1 MRFGVLGPLAVWTD
15 DGGVAPVPERK
26 VRGLLAELLIE
37 PGRVVAADTL
47 VEDLWS
53 GRPPADP
60 AGAVQTRVSRLR
72 RALAAGGGRDLVAHR
87 PPGYALLVAP
97 ERVDAGRFAALTAR
111 ARALPAP
118 AARAALLT
126 EALGLWRGPAYADF
140 RDEPFVREAVARL
153 EEHRLTAVEDLAEA
167 RLDLGEHAPLAADL
181 AEPVARHPLRERLR
195 ASHMRALYG
204 AGRPSEALDSFHT
217 LRHALAADLGLDSA
231 PELTALY
238 EEMLRHDR
246 PSVPVGDQPGSRLR
260 VALGG
265 LTAPV
270 PGSASGEAT
279 GVGPGSASG
288 DVPALAARP
297 AVGDAPGLGPG
308 TASGDVPGSA
318 FGGLSAPAAGLASG
332 DVPALGEVPAMG
344 SRPGGGDVP
353 GFVPGPAFGGLSAPA
368 VGLASGDVPALA
380 ARPAVGDALGL
391 APGPGSGDVPALGEV
406 PAAGPSPAPGGVPG
420 FAPGPAPGDLPAH
433 GDVPA
438 RAPRPT
444 GGDATPPGPAGGNL
458 PAPATPLI
466 GRDAA
471 VAEVTALL
479 GEARLV
485 TLTGAG
491 GVGKTRLG
499 LETAARAARGD
510 FPDGTW
516 IVELAGR
523 GRAEE
528 PGLECTLAEIAEV
541 VASALGLRDDGPAT
555 HEPAGRLLAALRGR
569 RLLLLLDN
577 CEHVVEPA
585 ARLVELLLREAP
597 GVRVLATSQE
607 PLGLAGERLSVVE
620 PLDDASARRLFAA
633 RAAAAAPGFEV
644 TDANGPAVAAICRR
658 LDGIPL
664 ALELAATRI
673 RVLGAEQ
680 LAARLDDRFRL
691 LTAGRRDAPARQQ
704 TLRAVIDWSWELLTA
719 AERIVLRRLAV
730 HAEGCTLAAAEAVC
744 AGDGVK
750 PAEVLDLLARLHPVT
765 RPVRGRPLP
774 EAGGQADRAVRRA
787 LSAGVRAIRTT
798 SPARARHP
806 ARRGASRGRRPGWAP
821 RGPRCL

>member
-217 LRHALAADLGLDSA
+217 LRHALAADLGLDPA

-308 TASGDVPGSA
+308 TASGDVPGPA

-332 DVPALGEVPAMG
+332 DVPALGDVPAMG
-344 SRPGGGDVP
+344 SRPDGGD
-353 GFVPGPAFGGLSAPA
+353 
-368 VGLASGDVPALA
+368 
-380 ARPAVGDALGL
+380 
-391 APGPGSGDVPALGEV
+391 
-406 PAAGPSPAPGGVPG
+406 VPG

-528 PGLECTLAEIAEV
+528 PGLECTVAEIAEV

-644 TDANGPAVAAICRR
+644 NDANGPAVAAICRR

-787 LSAGVRAIRTT
+787 LGAGVRAIRTT